1 MHAVW
6 FHFHTRYKNVFV
18 LKNTEAS
25 DMTIVLQSF
34 SHVESTC
41 ISVVKAY
48 DCIFKRPLV

>member
-1 MHAVW
+1 MLAMW
-6 FHFHTRYKNVFV
+6 FHFHTRYENVFV
-18 LKNTEAS
+18 FKSTEVS

-48 DCIFKRPLV
+48 DCISKRPLL